1 MSDFKPPPWVPA
13 YWLRKY
19 FTRKIK
25 EAEKEIRLLKANG
38 EWTEASK
45 KEYKLRNS
53 WWGYK
58 KFK

>member
-1 MSDFKPPPWVPA
+1 MSDFKPAPWVPA

-19 FTRKIK
+19 FTSKIRKT
-25 EAEKEIRLLKANG
+25 EEEIRLLKANG
-38 EWTEASK
+38 DWTEASK